1 MLNAVE
7 LTTKVEEVME
17 RVNFS
22 GVVLLQQAGKT
33 LFEYETWLCES

>member
-1 MLNAVE
+1 MLNVLE

-33 LFEYETWLCES
+33 L